1 VRTIIR
7 RENAYEFAR
16 ATTAALVR
24 RYGAPLSDPAAS
36 VTHRFPTPHVLAEAD
51 PATFGVDARRAR
63 AISDLA
69 RRGLYLDAGSKVDEE
84 VEALLAID
92 GIGPWIASYIAMRA
106 LGHPDAYL
114 EDCDRIARA
123 LQRAPATAAP
133 EHWHPY
139 SSYAIAALWRTLDDT
154 DPIGV
159 QFGGGR
165 TSAQPA
171 VPITKAMIS
180 PATSSAVR
188 GLNDA
193 AFRFDTSATNIASGS
208 TDLPTDIVEGEM
220 LAPTAYTAN
229 AKVLETQAAMNKA
242 LLDIRA

>member
-1 VRTIIR
+1 M
-7 RENAYEFAR
+7 
-16 ATTAALVR
+16 
-24 RYGAPLSDPAAS
+24 SDPGVT
-36 VTHRFPTPHVLAEAD
+36 VTHRFPTPQVLAEAD

-159 QFGGGR
+159 QSR
-165 TSAQPA
+165 AADEQALNRRCRSRQ
-171 VPITKAMIS
+171 VMIS

-193 AFRFDTSATNIASGS
+193 AFRFDTSAHQHRERLRRPSDRHRRGRACSRRP
-208 TDLPTDIVEGEM
+208 PTR
-220 LAPTAYTAN
+220 PTP
-229 AKVLETQAAMNKA
+229 
-242 LLDIRA
+242 RCSRRRPR